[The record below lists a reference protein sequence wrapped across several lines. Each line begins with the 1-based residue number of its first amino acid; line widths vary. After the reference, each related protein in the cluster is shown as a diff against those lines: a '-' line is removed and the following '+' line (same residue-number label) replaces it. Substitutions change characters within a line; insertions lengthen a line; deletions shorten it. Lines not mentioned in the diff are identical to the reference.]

1 MFETLEYGADVR
13 DTRVYEQSVMHEVIC
28 KHIAELMN
36 PDTFV
41 FLRRGLFKPQKAKKE
56 FLEWLA
62 AVLELPVSAIQNFC
76 MQSHTARHSVQVV
89 CSVGD
94 CILYNDLDGNMCA
107 GEVWSNF
114 EQDGELAV
122 MVQVWAFISTAHG
135 ASTWEITDE
144 LYPVFSEDILD
155 VVSWAKT
162 PQRV

>member
-1 MFETLEYGADVR
+1 M
-13 DTRVYEQSVMHEVIC
+13 
-28 KHIAELMN
+28 
-36 PDTFV
+36 
-41 FLRRGLFKPQKAKKE
+41 
-56 FLEWLA
+56 
-62 AVLELPVSAIQNFC
+62 
-76 MQSHTARHSVQVV
+76 QVV

-135 ASTWEITDE
+135 ASTWEIKDD

-155 VVSWAKT
+155 VVSWAKNT
-162 PQRV
+162 ATRVKILMPAHV